1 MLQALP
7 RRLALGLFAGLAA
20 SRFAWADEADPRMAE
35 RSVGRPDAKV
45 TVIEFFSFTC
55 PHCARFSR
63 DVFPQVR
70 AKLIE
75 PGVCRWVYRDFPL
88 DNLALTAAMVA
99 RALVPERY
107 EAIASALFAT
117 QDRWAFDR
125 GANTTEQLWKIAALA
140 GMSRA
145 TFDATIT
152 DEKLRTEILT
162 AQKQG
167 QDEYHID
174 STPTFII
181 GGKNHA
187 GEIPF
192 DKFEQ
197 FVRDAV
203 PAG

>member
-1 MLQALP
+1 V
-7 RRLALGLFAGLAA
+7 LGLLGGLAA
-20 SRFAWADEADPRMAE
+20 SRFALAAEADPRLAE
-35 RSVGRPDAKV
+35 RSVGKPDAKV

-63 DVFPQVR
+63 DVFPKVR
-70 AKLIE
+70 TDLID

-88 DNLALTAAMVA
+88 DQLALTAAMVA
-99 RALVPERY
+99 RALPPERY
-107 EAIASALFAT
+107 EAITSALFAT
-117 QDRWAFDR
+117 QDRWAYDR
-125 GANTTEQLWKIAALA
+125 NANTTEQLWKIAALA
-140 GMSRA
+140 GMSRP
-145 TFDATIT
+145 TFDATIA
-152 DEKLRTEILT
+152 DEPLRTEILT

-197 FVRDAV
+197 LVRDAV
-203 PAG
+203 PPG